1 MYVAVNQPSV
11 VALLAGIMA
20 LSYGQL
26 MNNELVPSTL
36 NEGLSVNTLK
46 CLMKSTEVHNPHVIA
61 QVLCCASA

>member
-36 NEGLSVNTLK
+36 NEGLSVKHFEMFNECITL
-46 CLMKSTEVHNPHVIA
+46 T
-61 QVLCCASA
+61 